1 MNHSHQALTARGL
14 VARAPRLVALAALT
28 LAATAHAGYF
38 QWDMVELPAH
48 TGATC
53 GNGTPYRFFVNRTPF
68 TTKTVVI
75 FEGGGACYDK
85 NACLYKDGFL
95 GAINPNGIPTDYMTR
110 VVPSLPNEAG
120 TALGVFNSALL
131 GYITPLASR
140 VNTSRVQTQS
150 WNIVYAPYC
159 TGDVY
164 TGNRVKLYPDPDG
177 GTPLAY
183 HHRGNLNTEAM
194 ARWLG
199 ANMRRPQNL
208 LVTGFSAGGAGA
220 TANYAYVR
228 EQMRPQRS
236 ALLADSGP
244 LFNVPR
250 GASPTAAP
258 SAPLHATIREAWGL
272 DGPNGLIARML
283 ARYPLAGGDAD
294 NLGSLN
300 TAIARVFPQDRI
312 GYTLTRSDALFAAFA
327 YDNFHPDIRAGS
339 TIAER
344 DARRLSLWRQEVDAW
359 VAPMRG
365 ERNIGVYLPYRRD
378 GVLKSHTTTMLTFDD
393 TGIAEAGTRSVTDF
407 IDNLID
413 GQGPVMRAEGAP
425 SEPDSSWWSSLNRR
439 LQDSVFESLGL

>member
-1 MNHSHQALTARGL
+1 MKHTINT
-14 VARAPRLVALAALT
+14 LAALALGTT
-28 LAATAHAGYF
+28 LTTITGAAHASYF
-38 QWDMVELPAH
+38 KWDMVELPAS

-68 TTKTVVI
+68 TSKTIVI

-95 GAINPNGIPTDYMTR
+95 GAINPNGVPTDYMTR
-110 VVPSLPNEAG
+110 LTPSLPNDAG
-120 TALGVFNSALL
+120 TTLGVFNSALF

-140 VNTSRVQTQS
+140 LNTSRVQTQG

-164 TGNRVKLYPDPDG
+164 TGNRIKVYPDPEG
-177 GTPLAY
+177 GEPLVY
-183 HHRGNLNTEAM
+183 HHRGNINTEAM

-228 EQMRPQRS
+228 EQMNPQRS

-250 GASPTAAP
+250 QASPTDAP
-258 SAPLHATIREAWGL
+258 SAPLHATIRDAWGL
-272 DGPNGLIARML
+272 DAADGLIARLL
-283 ARYPLAGGDAD
+283 ARYPQAGGDPD

-312 GYTLTRSDALFAAFA
+312 GYSLTRSDALFAAFA

-344 DARRLSLWRQEVDAW
+344 DAQRLRRWRQEVEAW
-359 VAPMRG
+359 ATPLRA
-365 ERNIGVYLPYRRD
+365 ESNIGLYVPYRRD
-378 GVLKSHTTTMLTFDD
+378 RVLKSHTTTMLTFDH
-393 TGIAEAGTRSVTDF
+393 TGIPEAGTRSVTDF
-407 IDNLID
+407 IDDLID
-413 GQGPVMRAEGAP
+413 GQGPVMKAEASP
-425 SEPDSSWWSSLNRR
+425 SEPDSSWWGSLSRR
-439 LQDSVFESLGL
+439 LQDSVFEALGL